1 MSLWS
6 ICFSREGVP
15 KARFA
20 CCKLCNEQV
29 NLGNEAMAFVK
40 PLSLKDVKTYPL
52 KKRASKISIADFG
65 SAWAQGGKMGI
76 WFEKL
81 PGILAA
87 RDFRILVKRLAK
99 AAREHKTI
107 ILAMGAHT
115 IKIGLGPII
124 LDLMERGIV
133 SGLAMNGAGI
143 IHDLE
148 IAMIGATSEDVA
160 SGLPGGRFG
169 MAQETG
175 EFINKATKKGAKDG
189 LGLGYSLG
197 KHILDASLPFSQYSV
212 VAGAARLNIP
222 LTVHV
227 AIGTDITHIHPDVD
241 GAAIGESSHH
251 DFRIFSALVSR
262 LEGGVYINL
271 GSAVILPEVFLK
283 ALTVVRNMGI
293 HVNDFTTVDM
303 DFIKHYRPVTN
314 VVERPTIEGGQGISL
329 IGHNEIMF
337 PLLAAAVI
345 EALEQENSEVTQKE

>member
-1 MSLWS
+1 
-6 ICFSREGVP
+6 
-15 KARFA
+15 
-20 CCKLCNEQV
+20 
-29 NLGNEAMAFVK
+29 MAFVK

-52 KKRASKISIADFG
+52 RKRASKVSIKDFG
-65 SAWAQGGKMGI
+65 APWEEGGNLGV

-87 RDFRILVKRLAK
+87 RDLRALVDRLAK
-99 AAREHKTI
+99 AAKEHKTV

-115 IKIGLGPII
+115 IKVGLGPII
-124 LDLMERGIV
+124 LDLMEREII
-133 SGLAMNGAGI
+133 SGVAMNGAGI

-160 SGLPGGRFG
+160 SGLPDGRFG

-175 EFINKATKKGAKDG
+175 EFLNNAIKKGAKDG
-189 LGLGYSLG
+189 LGLGYSVG
-197 KHILDASLPFSQYSV
+197 KHILEASLPFSHYSV
-212 VAGAARLNIP
+212 VGGAARLNIP

-227 AIGTDITHIHPDVD
+227 AIGTDIIHIHPEVD
-241 GAAIGESSHH
+241 GAAIGETSHH
-251 DFRIFSALVSR
+251 DFRIFAALVSR

-283 ALTVVRNMGI
+283 ALTLVRNMGI
-293 HVNDFTTVDM
+293 QVKDFTTVDM

-314 VVERPTIEGGQGISL
+314 VVERPTLEGGYGISL

-337 PLLAAAVI
+337 PLVAAAVI
-345 EALEQENSEVTQKE
+345 EALEKGST

>member
-1 MSLWS
+1 
-6 ICFSREGVP
+6 
-15 KARFA
+15 
-20 CCKLCNEQV
+20 
-29 NLGNEAMAFVK
+29 MAFVK

-52 KKRASKISIADFG
+52 RKRASKVSITDFG
-65 SAWAQGGKMGI
+65 SPWARGGNLGV

-87 RDFRILVKRLAK
+87 RDLGILVDRLAK
-99 AAREHKTI
+99 AAKEHKII

-115 IKIGLGPII
+115 IKVGLGPII

-133 SGLAMNGAGI
+133 SGVAMNGAGI

-160 SGLPGGRFG
+160 SGLPDGRFG

-175 EFINKATKKGAKDG
+175 EFLNKAIKKGAKDG
-189 LGLGYSLG
+189 IGLGYSVG
-197 KHILDASLPFSQYSV
+197 KHILEASLPFSQYSV

-227 AIGTDITHIHPDVD
+227 AIGTDIIHIHPEVD
-241 GAAIGESSHH
+241 GAAIGETSHH
-251 DFRIFSALVSR
+251 DFRIFSALVGR

-283 ALTVVRNMGI
+283 ALTLVRNMGI
-293 HVNDFTTVDM
+293 QVKDFTTVDM

-314 VVERPTIEGGQGISL
+314 VVKRPTLEGGHGISL

-337 PLLAAAVI
+337 PLVAAAVI
-345 EALEQENSEVTQKE
+345 EALEKGSI

>member
-1 MSLWS
+1 
-6 ICFSREGVP
+6 
-15 KARFA
+15 
-20 CCKLCNEQV
+20 
-29 NLGNEAMAFVK
+29 MAFVK

-52 KKRASKISIADFG
+52 SKRTSKVSISDLG
-65 SAWAQGGKMGI
+65 SPWAQGGNLGI

-81 PGILAA
+81 PGVLAA
-87 RDFRILVKRLAK
+87 RDLKILIDRLVKTAK
-99 AAREHKTI
+99 EHKTI

-133 SGLAMNGAGI
+133 SGVAMNGAGI

-160 SGLPGGRFG
+160 SGLPDGRFG

-175 EFINKATKKGAKDG
+175 EFLNKAIKKGANDG
-189 LGLGYSLG
+189 LGLGYSVG
-197 KHILDASLPFSQYSV
+197 SHILEASLPFSQYSV

-227 AIGTDITHIHPDVD
+227 AIGTDIIHIHPEAD
-241 GAAIGESSHH
+241 GAAIGATSHH
-251 DFRIFSALVSR
+251 DFRIFSALVAR
-262 LEGGVYINL
+262 LESGVYINL

-283 ALTVVRNMGI
+283 ALTLVRNMGI
-293 HVNDFTTVDM
+293 QVKDFTTVDM
-303 DFIKHYRPVTN
+303 DFIRHYRPITN
-314 VVERPTIEGGQGISL
+314 VVKRPTLEGGHGISL

-337 PLLAAAVI
+337 PLVAAAVI
-345 EALEQENSEVTQKE
+345 EALEKERIEVFRKE